1 MAKERFFEYTY
12 MSSGKKKKEKIEA
25 TSTERAYQLLRA
37 KGITPLKVVDLENDL
52 MQKEITIPGFE
63 PKSKLKALALFCR
76 QFSLMIRAGIP
87 ILEALEVTTEQ
98 TEDKVLKKALAE
110 VQKDVETGSSLSSGM
125 SKHPKAFPNLL
136 VAIVEVGE
144 DGGFL
149 DESLNS
155 MARIYKTELELKQKV
170 RAAMIYPIVVLTITL
185 LVLVGMLIFVVPMFE
200 EMFEGMDAELPFI
213 TQVLVSIS
221 KNMAVLVPI
230 ALVVI
235 AILVFVYRKF
245 KDEEWLRSRVDNLKL
260 KVPVFG
266 NLTTKVAVARFTSN
280 LGMMLAAGV
289 PLIRSLQLV
298 SRTADNWVISNAVNQ
313 AVEGMENGKSFSA
326 SIDRFDMFPDMVKNM
341 VVVGERSG
349 TMPTMLATVSEFYDE
364 EVREASESLT
374 AAIEPLL
381 IVVLGVLVG
390 GMLLAL
396 YTPMFSVLTTM
407 SEQNA

>member
-1 MAKERFFEYTY
+1 MAKEKFFEYTY
-12 MSSGKKKKEKIEA
+12 TDTSGKKKKDKIEA
-25 TSTERAYQLLRA
+25 TSSERAYQMLRSR
-37 KGITPLKVVDLENDL
+37 GITPSKVVDADKDL
-52 MQKEITIPGFE
+52 MQKELSIPGFE
-63 PKSKLKALALFCR
+63 PKAKLKALAIFCR

-87 ILEALEVTTEQ
+87 ILEALEVSSEQ
-98 TEDKVLKKALAE
+98 TEDKVLKKGLSG
-110 VQKDVETGSSLSSGM
+110 VHKSVESGASLSAGM
-125 SKHPKAFPNLL
+125 YKHPKAFPNLL

-155 MARIYKTELELKQKV
+155 MAKIYKTELELKQKV
-170 RAAMIYPIVVLTITL
+170 RGAMIYPIVVLSVTL

-200 EMFEGMDAELPFI
+200 EMFKSLDAELPFI
-213 TQVLVSIS
+213 TQVLVSVS
-221 KNMAVLVPI
+221 KNMAVITPI
-230 ALVVI
+230 AAVI
-235 AILVFVYRKF
+235 LGIIVFIYRKF
-245 KDEEWLRSRVDNLKL
+245 KNEVWMMSRVDKFKL

-289 PLIRSLQLV
+289 PLVRSLQLV
-298 SRTADNWVISNAVNQ
+298 SKTADNWVISNAVNE

-349 TMPTMLATVSEFYDE
+349 TMPTMLATVADFYDD
-364 EVREASESLT
+364 EVKEASESLT
-374 AAIEPLL
+374 SAIEPLL

-390 GMLLAL
+390 GMLMAL
-396 YTPMFSVLTTM
+396 YMPMFSMFTTM
-407 SEQNA
+407 SEV

>member
-1 MAKERFFEYTY
+1 MAKERKFEYVY
-12 MSSGKKKKEKIEA
+12 NDSSGKKKKGKIET
-25 TSTERAYQLLRA
+25 TSTERAYQLLRSE
-37 KGITPLKVVDLENDL
+37 GITPLKVTDLDNDV
-52 MQKEITIPGFE
+52 MQKEIVIPGFE
-63 PKSKLKALALFCR
+63 PKAKLKALAIFCR

-87 ILEALEVTTEQ
+87 ILEALEVSAEQ

-110 VQKDVETGSSLSSGM
+110 VHKDVESGLSLSASMG
-125 SKHPKAFPNLL
+125 KHSKAFPNLL

-170 RAAMIYPIVVLTITL
+170 RGAMIYPIVVLSITL
-185 LVLVGMLIFVVPMFE
+185 LVLTGMLIFVVPMFE
-200 EMFEGMDAELPFI
+200 EMFASLDAELPMI
-213 TQVLVSIS
+213 TQILVSIS
-221 KNMAVLVPI
+221 KNMAIIVPI
-230 ALVVI
+230 FLVIVG
-235 AILVFVYRKF
+235 ILIFLYRKF
-245 KDEEWLRSRVDNLKL
+245 KDEEWLRSRVDRMKL

-298 SRTADNWVISNAVNQ
+298 SKTADNWVISNAVNE
-313 AVEGMENGKSFSA
+313 AVAGMENGKSFSA
-326 SIDRFDMFPDMVKNM
+326 SIDRFEMFPDMVKNM

-349 TMPTMLATVSEFYDE
+349 TMPTMLATVAEFYDD

-374 AAIEPLL
+374 SAIEPLL

-396 YTPMFSVLTTM
+396 YTPMFTMVTTM
-407 SEQNA
+407 SEV